1 MPEICAL
8 VRPLGTPTGMEFK
21 STDFKPNCQF
31 LNNDSTC
38 LSGKTYA
45 RYFLSLH
52 VSLSFYKMG
61 IESYLPLRIVL
72 RIKLTNKFN
81 VKFLAQSLQ

>member
-38 LSGKTYA
+38 LRGKTYA

-61 IESYLPLRIVL
+61 IKSYLPLRIVL